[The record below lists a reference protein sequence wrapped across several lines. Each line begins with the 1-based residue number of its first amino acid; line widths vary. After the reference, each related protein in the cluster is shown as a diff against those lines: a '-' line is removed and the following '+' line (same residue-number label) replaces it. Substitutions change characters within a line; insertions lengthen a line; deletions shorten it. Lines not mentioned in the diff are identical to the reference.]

1 MLCGYNTLDGRQD
14 QCIIDFVV
22 EKTTGNVMQV
32 GDIVKSL
39 DFNGIDNCYMIGK
52 VVGVYKTD
60 GTFRAEFI
68 KRVWQGVEDK
78 KFKTDFF
85 IAPMQ
90 GEQFMDKSDSPR
102 VIVLA

>member
-1 MLCGYNTLDGRQD
+1 MLRGYNTLDGRQD
-14 QCIIDFVV
+14 QCIIDSVV

-39 DFNGIDNCYMIGK
+39 DFNGIDNCFMVGK
-52 VVGVYKTD
+52 VVDIQFD
-60 GTFRAEFI
+60 GTFRAKFI
-68 KRVWQGVEDK
+68 KRVWQGQEDK
-78 KFKTDFF
+78 KFKTDYFT
-85 IAPMQ
+85 APMQ